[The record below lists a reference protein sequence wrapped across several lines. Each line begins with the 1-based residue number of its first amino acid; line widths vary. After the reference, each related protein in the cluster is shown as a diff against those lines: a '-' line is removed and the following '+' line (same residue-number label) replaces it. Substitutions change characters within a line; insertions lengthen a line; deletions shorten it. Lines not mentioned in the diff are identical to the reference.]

1 MIINKTAGL
10 RGDSVPWYFRKAALG
25 PRVGKRP
32 WGALVGILGYPQ
44 FVDGGRV
51 TAPHV
56 GLYGLTFEWEVEN
69 RGIVPNVKVELD
81 PQAWRQ
87 GRDPQFDDT
96 VEAVLDQLEKSPLPA
111 YKRPAYP
118 KYN

>member
-44 FVDGGRV
+44 F
-51 TAPHV
+51 
-56 GLYGLTFEWEVEN
+56 
-69 RGIVPNVKVELD
+69 
-81 PQAWRQ
+81 
-87 GRDPQFDDT
+87 DDT